1 LEDRLILTSLSSWLD
16 ITIKKW
22 RSRRRILFHD
32 DGTIPASVLSSG
44 NLILHVDTPR
54 KLLTLMDATTTSFI
68 EAAMERPKP
77 PYLIIIAAEE
87 ETNLLSDIHP
97 GYLYMEE
104 YVLIP

>member
-1 LEDRLILTSLSSWLD
+1 MLTSLSSWLD
-16 ITIKKW
+16 ITTKKW

-44 NLILHVDTPR
+44 NLILHVVTPR
-54 KLLTLMDATTTSFI
+54 KLLTLIDATTTSFI

-77 PYLIIIAAEE
+77 PYLIIIAAEKE

-104 YVLIP
+104 YILIP

>member
-1 LEDRLILTSLSSWLD
+1 MLTSLSSWLD
-16 ITIKKW
+16 ITTKKW

-44 NLILHVDTPR
+44 NLILHVVTPR
-54 KLLTLMDATTTSFI
+54 KLLTLIDATTTSFI

-77 PYLIIIAAEE
+77 HIIAAEKE

-104 YVLIP
+104 YILIP